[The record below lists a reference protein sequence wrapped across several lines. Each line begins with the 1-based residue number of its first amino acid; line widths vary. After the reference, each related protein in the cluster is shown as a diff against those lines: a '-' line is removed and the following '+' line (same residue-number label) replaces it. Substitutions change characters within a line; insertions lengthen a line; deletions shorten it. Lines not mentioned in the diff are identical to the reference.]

1 MKKMLLCQALLG
13 LTFLGSAQASIIEYN
28 DAASFNA
35 ALTSG
40 TTTLE
45 TFDAETAGA
54 LTQGVEM
61 LFEGFGFSFLNVR
74 GNQQAGIAT
83 ASDVNSAH
91 GTAINS
97 TNSVAWGERLFG
109 VNGTGDGPDITFRF
123 FAPITAF
130 GFEFSDSDTTD
141 SYSVQ
146 FDSAAPFALDIASR
160 ATTFINFFGFISDTP
175 FTTIK
180 FSQTATGGFTE
191 TFSIDNIITNGF
203 KTQEDADNA
212 VAVPEPSTIAIFG
225 LSLLALFTRRKSL

>member
-1 MKKMLLCQALLG
+1 MKKMLLCQALVG

-54 LTQGVEM
+54 LTPGVER

-74 GNQQAGIAT
+74 GDQQAGIAT
-83 ASDVNSAH
+83 ARNVNSAY
-91 GTAINS
+91 GTAIND
-97 TNSVAWGERLFG
+97 TNSVAWGETLFETS
-109 VNGTGDGPDITFRF
+109 GTGDGPNITFRF

-130 GFEFSDSDTTD
+130 GFDFSDSDSTD

-160 ATTFINFFGFISDTP
+160 ATTFISFFGFISDTP
-175 FTTIK
+175 FTTIQ

-191 TFSIDNIITNGF
+191 TFSIDNITTNGF
-203 KTQEDADNA
+203 KTQEDADDA
-212 VAVPEPSTIAIFG
+212 VAVPVPSTIALFG
-225 LSLLALFTRRKSL
+225 LALIALFTRRKSV